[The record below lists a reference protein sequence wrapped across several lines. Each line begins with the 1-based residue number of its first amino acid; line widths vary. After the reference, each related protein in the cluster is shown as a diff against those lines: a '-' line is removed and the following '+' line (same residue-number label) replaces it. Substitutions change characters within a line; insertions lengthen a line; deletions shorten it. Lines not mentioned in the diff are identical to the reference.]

1 MARMRHLA
9 YCNPTKGA
17 EMTNTKT
24 TPFGRIRE
32 ILNDVNYAQRRLTE
46 IRTGVSLTTRPKHA
60 DRHGA

>member
-1 MARMRHLA
+1 
-9 YCNPTKGA
+9 
-17 EMTNTKT
+17 MTSTKT

-46 IRTGVSLTTRPKHA
+46 IRTGVPLTTRPKHA